1 MVQVDGATHLWS
13 RIDFPTTRE
22 CPTDAGAQ
30 SPRTRA
36 AVRLWS
42 LATGWTSAKASNIYN
57 VPAKASESPR
67 GAISAWERSFWSQ
80 MASNSPKTNDFGTER
95 SVSRRPITAAVF
107 RRAVRHHRAPARRS
121 TPFPTPTRCP
131 TLAESVSAENQ
142 RMVAAALC
150 GRVRALPEGPAVFPS
165 IERPDRRRGPLDRRR
180 ERLGAPPGAKN
191 SPFSPKTTPI

>member
-1 MVQVDGATHLWS
+1 
-13 RIDFPTTRE
+13 
-22 CPTDAGAQ
+22 
-30 SPRTRA
+30 
-36 AVRLWS
+36 VRLWS

-165 IERPDRRRGPLDRRR
+165 IDGPDRRRGPLDRRR